1 MKNVILYVLPKPSF
15 KPIVYCFVGVEI
27 DDKLYV
33 NGVPLNQW
41 DKKFIPQFIIVNA
54 NDTTDSHTIYPYGSN
69 WDDAF
74 EERII
79 RVNSRNICTDNR
91 IIPIMLS
98 PKFIVDN
105 YEMLKKIERNM
116 YRYLNEFW
124 YDSNS

>member
-15 KPIVYCFVGVEI
+15 KPKVYCFVGVEI